1 MKGSQLTQ
9 LSTDYEQIRE
19 YVDETQLVIS
29 RNKSALED
37 LHKKAKVA
45 ELRYREMLEA
55 QELDDQ
61 IDELNNEIVWLQII
75 AKEKEVANAQL
86 DARKAAEQFSLT
98 QTRYEKQQV
107 NPSCD
112 VKVYVGE
119 FTHLNIVRFTGKSQ

>member
-107 NPSCD
+107 NPRCD
-112 VKVYVGE
+112 VKVCVGE
-119 FTHLNIVRFTGKSQ
+119 FTHLNILRFTGKSQ